1 MHIYGNDSLQTYFQ
15 GYSPRARK
23 CSFCKPRSAH
33 PVPCE
38 KNEGLEPAR
47 APSAPAIYG
56 CLHVPRPRRA
66 AGCMYVCV
74 CVTPDITGCY
84 RMLPDVTGCY
94 RMLPDVTGCYR
105 MLPDVTGCY
114 RVLPDITGVAPRK
127 PGRYARARTTRCQ
140 NHGDRRQKLHCCPF
154 LHIHGL
160 LTTAAFAWALPAA
173 LAGTALKN
181 SHGIYASQYAQNT
194 STACSD
200 CSAARC
206 ACCSSWPR
214 R

>member
-105 MLPDVTGCY
+105 ILLAWRPENRADTHVHAQ
-114 RVLPDITGVAPRK
+114 RVVRIMVID
-127 PGRYARARTTRCQ
+127 
-140 NHGDRRQKLHCCPF
+140 DRNC
-154 LHIHGL
+154 I
-160 LTTAAFAWALPAA
+160 
-173 LAGTALKN
+173 
-181 SHGIYASQYAQNT
+181 
-194 STACSD
+194 
-200 CSAARC
+200 AARFC
-206 ACCSSWPR
+206 TYMVF
-214 R
+214 